1 MTNENKITE
10 LRTVFDKI
18 IDEWDMEKLYSPRL
32 VQMARN
38 IEEQISS
45 LS

>member
-1 MTNENKITE
+1 MTNENKIAE

-18 IDEWDMEKLYSPRL
+18 VDEWDPDKLYSPRL

-38 IEEQISS
+38 IEDQITS